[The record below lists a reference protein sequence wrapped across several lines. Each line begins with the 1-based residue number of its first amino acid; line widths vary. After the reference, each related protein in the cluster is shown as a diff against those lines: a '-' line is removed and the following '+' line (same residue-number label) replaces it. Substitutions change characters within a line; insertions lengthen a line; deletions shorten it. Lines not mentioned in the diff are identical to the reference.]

1 MENRVKI
8 FYYKK
13 IKQLIKEK
21 HFYNRATLIQLINLS
36 KPYPIERLSAAKFED
51 GQECR
56 E

>member
-8 FYYKK
+8 FYYEK

-21 HFYNRATLIQLINLS
+21 HFYNRTTLIQLINLS

-51 GQECR
+51 GQECS